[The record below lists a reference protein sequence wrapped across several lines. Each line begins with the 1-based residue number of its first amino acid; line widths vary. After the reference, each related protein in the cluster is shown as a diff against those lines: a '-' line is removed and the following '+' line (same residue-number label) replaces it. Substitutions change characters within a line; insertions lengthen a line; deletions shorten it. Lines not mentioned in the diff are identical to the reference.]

1 MAKRKY
7 MGPKPHK
14 FRDKLLLNQ
23 WLMSLFGI
31 DPLRPACAGTADR
44 EGAKKRPF
52 HKLAEPIRDPRLEGL
67 DTDNLHNF
75 YHALV
80 NSNLFWDDVP
90 ELSKAQLL
98 AYEENIVHHAQGI
111 CVANKSSSPFRAF
124 AYRSNRKPPLEFPS
138 AEGVRL

>member
-1 MAKRKY
+1 MAKRKSK
-7 MGPKPHK
+7 GPKSHK

-31 DPLRPACAGTADR
+31 DPLA
-44 EGAKKRPF
+44 EGAKKCPF

-124 AYRSNRKPPLEFPS
+124 AYRSNRKQPLPFPS